1 MNSMNTELARFNMIE
16 QQIRT
21 QRVLDE
27 TLIDLL
33 SVIPREQFL
42 PPQLQSLAFADTM
55 LPIDEGQLML
65 SPTVQARMI
74 QDLNIQKHESVL
86 EIGCGTGYTTALLA
100 HCARTVEAID
110 IFPSLVRAARHN
122 LQRTTTL
129 NARVSV
135 ANGAQYS
142 SHTSCDVIILS
153 GAVHRIP
160 DQLLQLLHTGGRLF
174 AIVGED
180 PVMRAT
186 IVTRNSPT
194 DFSTVQPWDTIAPQL
209 LHFAQ
214 EEAFNW

>member
-21 QRVLDE
+21 RRVLDE

-33 SVIPREQFL
+33 SVMPREQFL
-42 PPQLQSLAFADTM
+42 PPKLQSLAYADTM
-55 LPIDEGQLML
+55 LPIGEGQLML

-74 QDLNIQKHESVL
+74 QDLHIQKHENIL

-100 HCARTVEAID
+100 HCARSVEAID

-122 LQRTTTL
+122 LRRTTTL

-142 SHTSCDVIILS
+142 SHTSFDVIILS

-160 DQLLQLLHTGGRLF
+160 ERLLQLLHTGGRLF
-174 AIVGED
+174 ALVGED
-180 PVMRAT
+180 PIMRAT
-186 IVTRNSPT
+186 IVTRNSAA
-194 DFSTVQPWDTIAPQL
+194 DFTTAQPWDTIAPHL
-209 LHFAQ
+209 LHFTQ
-214 EEAFNW
+214 EEAFSW